1 MNEKQTD
8 NFAIILTQIRYVL
21 RGQEPLEWPDSVRF
35 DDLTPSAMV
44 TLNLDSLKS
53 RIDDLMNDLSRHSIP
68 PHVTLVAGYVSAL
81 PRRRIEF
88 EEEAKRLL
96 DTGMETEEVADCLFQ
111 SMIQLAET
119 GALLMRMKEMDKAKW
134 LPFAAYCAA
143 HDRPLID

>member
-81 PRRRIEF
+81 APPKNRVRGGGQTATRYREWKP
-88 EEEAKRLL
+88 KRLRI
-96 DTGMETEEVADCLFQ
+96 AC
-111 SMIQLAET
+111 SN
-119 GALLMRMKEMDKAKW
+119 R
-134 LPFAAYCAA
+134 
-143 HDRPLID
+143 